1 MNWLHGKP
9 TTVNPRGPY
18 SSCSA
23 SSWEYCGVSPQRL
36 ATLTTSAGLPPVS
49 SPKVVA
55 SPCSV
60 VTGASRR
67 SLMPAPAR
75 GRAGSFR
82 RHARP
87 LASSGTSTA
96 CCRSASSG
104 TTSRARTFVAARTTP
119 AARPDARPPRRSPR
133 LVGLQPPSGDDT
145 PPVAGP
151 QSREGELRPW
161 RGQVVAEVPLH
172 RQELRRHHRADR
184 VAAEVLRP
192 AGAQPV
198 PVEPGERVGAARLQL
213 TAQHVALLGHGRLL
227 ARRGGCHMMASC
239 GRE

>member
-23 SSWEYCGVSPQRL
+23 SSCEYCGVSPQRL

-49 SPKVVA
+49 APKVVA

-75 GRAGSFR
+75 GPPSSFQSAGVVRDVDRVLAQRLQGHHLQRPHVR
-82 RHARP
+82 RRQDD
-87 LASSGTSTA
+87 T
-96 CCRSASSG
+96 
-104 TTSRARTFVAARTTP
+104 
-119 AARPDARPPRRSPR
+119 RRDPR
-133 LVGLQPPSGDDT
+133 LVGLQPPGGDDA

-151 QSREGELRPW
+151 QPREGELRPR
-161 RGQVVAEVPLH
+161 RGQVVAEVALH
-172 RQELRRHHRADR
+172 GQELRRDDRADR
-184 VAAEVLRP
+184 VAADVL
-192 AGAQPV
+192 
-198 PVEPGERVGAARLQL
+198 
-213 TAQHVALLGHGRLL
+213 
-227 ARRGGCHMMASC
+227 
-239 GRE
+239 